1 MAVAYSDAESKG
13 YIAGVVVHR
22 GTVFYAHASI
32 PNSVRRKLKPSV
44 NNIIAYELVA
54 AVMTLFLLDQ
64 VVSTKVAVRHFVDN
78 QPARNCLVKGASKQ
92 LDLNNIAGLTW
103 FTAGKRTQSY
113 WSHWVASEANLADK
127 PSRQDL
133 QVMKQLRG
141 TGIHFKFQLF
151 LAAADTW
158 NLQPQRTAL
167 VA

>member
-1 MAVAYSDAESKG
+1 
-13 YIAGVVVHR
+13 
-22 GTVFYAHASI
+22 
-32 PNSVRRKLKPSV
+32 
-44 NNIIAYELVA
+44 
-54 AVMTLFLLDQ
+54 MTIFLLDQ

-103 FTAGKRTQSY
+103 FTAGKRTRSY

-133 QVMKQLRG
+133 QIMKQLRG
-141 TGIHFKFQLF
+141 TEIEFKFQLF

-158 NLQPQRTAL
+158 NLQPQSTAL